1 MALVYI
7 GDVDKAELL
16 YELWTQVRRQSNTEL
31 RNLTNDDLRYLV
43 QQRKNIVRIFDVPF
57 NVNLFVE
64 FADVSLY
71 DQHYGNNM
79 FVNAVQAVRSQL
91 Y

>member
-7 GDVDKAELL
+7 GDVDKTELL
-16 YELWTQVRRQSNTEL
+16 YELWTQVRRQSSTEL
-31 RNLTNDDLRYLV
+31 RDLTNDDLKYLI
-43 QQRKNIVRIFDVPF
+43 QQRKNIVRIFGVPF
-57 NVNLFVE
+57 NVNLFTE
-64 FADVSLY
+64 FVDATLY